1 LRGRSLIDASV
12 QGNVF
17 DQHPLLI
24 ARMDQP
30 SRNEE
35 LSEKL
40 AKPDSDLIVVDEA
53 HRMSSHYFGA
63 LTP

>member
-1 LRGRSLIDASV
+1 
-12 QGNVF
+12 VF